1 LTNILFCSDVFI
13 LDMGEPI
20 SIYQVAEELIRLSG
34 LEPDK
39 DIPIVISGKRP
50 GEKLF
55 EEILTAEEET
65 TATLHQKIYAAK
77 ITERIDKRYLKKID
91 RLISL
96 ARENKDTGQIFSLL
110 KELVPTYERSE
121 SGRRE

>member
-1 LTNILFCSDVFI
+1 MGNGNDVFV

-55 EEILTAEEET
+55 EELLTAEEGT
-65 TATLHQKIYAAK
+65 SATRHQKIFSAK
-77 ITERIDKRYLKKID
+77 KTQEIDNKYLKKVD
-91 RLISL
+91 KLILL
-96 ARENKDTGQIFSLL
+96 ARENNNAEKFFSLL
-110 KELVPTYERSE
+110 KDLVPTYQIS
-121 SGRRE
+121 SQG